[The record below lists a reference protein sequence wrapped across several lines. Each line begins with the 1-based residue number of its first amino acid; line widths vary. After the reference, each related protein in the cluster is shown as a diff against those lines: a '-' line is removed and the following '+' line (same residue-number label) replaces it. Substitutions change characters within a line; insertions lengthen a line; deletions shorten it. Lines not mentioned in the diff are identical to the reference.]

1 MVENK
6 LSSVALYSNF
16 VLAVDVDLVVDM
28 GLQLLG
34 LDANHF
40 GQKEE
45 NSWMHPTN
53 MNPKPSLKLE

>member
-28 GLQLLG
+28 CLQLLG
-34 LDANHF
+34 LDANYF
-40 GQKEE
+40 GQKME
-45 NSWMHPTN
+45 N
-53 MNPKPSLKLE
+53 

>member
-34 LDANHF
+34 F
-40 GQKEE
+40 GLQIIRFI
-45 NSWMHPTN
+45 TVI
-53 MNPKPSLKLE
+53 KLQALSEQSMPAIL